1 MFEMKEMQW
10 IPGLLPFPA
19 IIPSRSLKRWAHSI
33 HNLDS
38 ENRVGAIVGDIH

>member
-19 IIPSRSLKRWAHSI
+19 IIPSRLLKRWAYSI
-33 HNLDS
+33 HNSDS